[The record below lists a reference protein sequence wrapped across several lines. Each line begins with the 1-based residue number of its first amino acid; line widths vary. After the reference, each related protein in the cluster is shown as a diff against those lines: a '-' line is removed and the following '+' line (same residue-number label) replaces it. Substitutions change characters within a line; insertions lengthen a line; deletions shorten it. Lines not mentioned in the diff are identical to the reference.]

1 MQFIWSLVTV
11 ANQSVFYTAIFYFA
25 EEEDPRTA
33 VVTEFQLSKI
43 SHDVGTCWHELGP
56 TLRIANSKLCN
67 LDEECKTNWEKAY
80 KLLMMWKEEKG
91 SCARAGR
98 LADHLKDIGRTSIA
112 EKLLGKQA
120 ILESCWT
127 LRLLILANEG
137 FFLENETIPY
147 LPLYKASP
155 HFGAT
160 KFLFVFLGKSFL
172 FFYSRIF
179 YNDTKKM
186 SWTFSDL
193 SFDPCR
199 SRG

>member
-1 MQFIWSLVTV
+1 M
-11 ANQSVFYTAIFYFA
+11 
-25 EEEDPRTA
+25 
-33 VVTEFQLSKI
+33 VTEFQLSKI

-91 SCARAGR
+91 RSALAGR
-98 LADHLKDIGRTSIA
+98 LAEHLKEIGRTSIA

-127 LRLLILANEG
+127 LRLSILATEG

-147 LPLYKASP
+147 LPVYKASP
-155 HFGAT
+155 HFGAPQNVFSYFWVRVFFSFIVEFSFRYT
-160 KFLFVFLGKSFL
+160 IMTQKRCLGHFLISVLTHVEVEGDFLYRFLGCK
-172 FFYSRIF
+172 
-179 YNDTKKM
+179 
-186 SWTFSDL
+186 
-193 SFDPCR
+193 R
-199 SRG
+199 SIYTQVNMV